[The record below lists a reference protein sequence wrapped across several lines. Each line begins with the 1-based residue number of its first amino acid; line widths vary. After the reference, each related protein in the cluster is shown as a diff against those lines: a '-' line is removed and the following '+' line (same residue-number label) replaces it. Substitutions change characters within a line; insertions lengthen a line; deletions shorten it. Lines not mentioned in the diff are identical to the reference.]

1 VQNFPL
7 QTRCGNTFKL
17 PIHLQCARSPPKLL
31 LNKWGDRQ
39 WSQPTQLAWIVWWKH
54 CTSWLTRFGVGEA
67 NRQGTNET
75 PNGVAI
81 VKFWATK
88 SRNVENANNNAWNN
102 SSGNS
107 RNASRQTDGLRASL
121 STIQLINAIKIQ
133 DTRSELNNKPQK
145 FFSLPHSCHIR
156 WKVTSRNQ
164 FHDRYE
170 RYTQSQPHQGKSL
183 RPDTPILRENKLY
196 IVNITKGHIMTLGF
210 VQVLMGQSDN
220 FLFPKEGILEIE
232 KESSWIRIVYR
243 FLNMKGKN
251 T

>member
-1 VQNFPL
+1 MRKKPPEIALEQMGRSTMIAIDT
-7 QTRCGNTFKL
+7 TRMNSLMKTL
-17 PIHLQCARSPPKLL
+17 HLMIDAIRSET
-31 LNKWGDRQ
+31 NW
-39 WSQPTQLAWIVWWKH
+39 
-54 CTSWLTRFGVGEA
+54 
-67 NRQGTNET
+67 QGTNET

-145 FFSLPHSCHIR
+145 FFSLSHSWHIR

-170 RYTQSQPHQGKSL
+170 RYTQFQPHQGKSL

-196 IVNITKGHIMTLGF
+196 IVNITKGHIT
-210 VQVLMGQSDN
+210 
-220 FLFPKEGILEIE
+220 KEGILEIE